1 MVQNQTNKMLFPWG
15 RGLSLSYSPGLPAC
29 YGIACVTEFLL
40 DFCCFCYFNPTGG
53 SRFYI
58 SDLRE
63 QPCLLSCM
71 HHLRPLVECTGSYPG
86 FLLVPCCYSLN
97 HRHIL
102 CSLGIIAG
110 HSASILLIVIMIF
123 SQSGYY
129 FKYLLISAF
138 KTMLQCKKYSNSTSQ
153 HRFKNWA

>member
-1 MVQNQTNKMLFPWG
+1 MRKRTITFLQSWASSMLWHCLCY
-15 RGLSLSYSPGLPAC
+15 RVSPG
-29 YGIACVTEFLL
+29 FLL
-40 DFCCFCYFNPTGG
+40 VLLLQ
-53 SRFYI
+53 SHWREQI
-58 SDLRE
+58 LDLRE

-71 HHLRPLVECTGSYPG
+71 HHLRPSVECTGSYPG

-102 CSLGIIAG
+102 CSLGIIVG

-138 KTMLQCKKYSNSTSQ
+138 KTMLQCKKHSNSTSQ
-153 HRFKNWA
+153 HRFKK